1 MKESYGGVS
10 MWQFW
15 LIAAG
20 VFFIGE
26 AITVGFLIF
35 WLGVASLITMCV
47 SFFTSN
53 IIVQMTVFVISS
65 VLLII
70 FTKPLVKRFVDKKTV
85 VTNSYSIIGK
95 NAIVTKEINTTL
107 GNGQIKIGGEV
118 WSAKTEDETV
128 IPKGTEVTI
137 LSIDGV
143 KAVVSPIKV
152 PSTSTN

>member
-1 MKESYGGVS
+1 

-35 WLGVASLITMCV
+35 WLGIAALITMCV
-47 SFFTSN
+47 SIFTSN
-53 IIVQMTVFVISS
+53 LIIQMTVFVISS
-65 VLLII
+65 VILILA
-70 FTKPLVKRFVDKKTV
+70 TKPLVKRFVDKDTV

-95 NAIVTKEINTTL
+95 NGIVTKDINTTL
-107 GNGQIKIGGEV
+107 GTGQIKINGEV
-118 WSAKTEDETV
+118 WSAKTEDESV
-128 IPKGTEVTI
+128 IPKGTEITI

-152 PSTSTN
+152 PSNSTN